1 MEIFLSFLFLF
12 GGFALLWKSAEIL
25 VSGAVSLSKRLGINP
40 IVIGSTVIAMGTSAP
55 ELATSITAAVQGAGD
70 IAVGNVYGS
79 NIANLALVG
88 GIITLIRPVRIQ
100 KRLAMIEIPV
110 MVIVALLLWPLL
122 NDLRLSRLEGVILLV
137 IFAGLICLTIYF
149 ARRESKGKSKVIREA
164 INTSAVSK
172 VKTGDGSL
180 VKAVVYTLL
189 GLGGVVSGADLA
201 IRGAVV
207 IGGWLG
213 LSEAVIGLSIVAV
226 GTSLPELVTCIVATI
241 KGQDEIS
248 VGNIVGSNIFN
259 TLLVTGTAGTIRPF
273 SIGVRLTGTDYLV
286 MVGASVVF
294 GVLAIFSRQRV
305 GRKSGVI
312 LFAGYVLYMIYV
324 FGFTAGK

>member
-12 GGFALLWKSAEIL
+12 GGFALLWKSAEVLI
-25 VSGAVSLSKRLGINP
+25 SGAVSLSERSGISLL
-40 IVIGSTVIAMGTSAP
+40 VIGSTVIAMGTSAP
-55 ELATSITAAVQGAGD
+55 ELATSIAAAMRGAGD

-88 GIITLIRPVRIQ
+88 GIIAIIRPVRIQ
-100 KRLAMIEIPV
+100 KRLMMIEIPV

-122 NDLRLSRLEGVILLV
+122 RDSSLSRLEGVILLV

-164 INTSAVSK
+164 INTSAISE
-172 VKTGDGSL
+172 VKAGGGSL

-189 GLGGVVSGADLA
+189 GLGGVTLGAYLA
-201 IRGAVV
+201 VRGAVV

-226 GTSLPELVTCIVATI
+226 GTSLPELVTCLVATI

-248 VGNIVGSNIFN
+248 MGNLVGSNIFN

-273 SIGVRLTGTDYLV
+273 SIGGRLIGTDYLV
-286 MVGASVVF
+286 MVGVSVVF
-294 GVLAIFSRQRV
+294 GALAIFSRQRV

-324 FGFTAGK
+324 LGFTAGK